1 MKRRQE
7 LLQRA
12 RELFSKK
19 GFHSLTVSD
28 ITSSLGIARG
38 TFYLYFENKENIY
51 EEVLKEVVAEVSSRL
66 KVLPTREPLKQL
78 EENLKGVLSLFREKP
93 ETAKLIFYH
102 PYKLNPKFDEI
113 IEEFF
118 KELLS
123 LVESSLLK
131 GIEMGIVRKCRVEVV
146 SRAILGAF
154 LQLGKEVAQ
163 GREFKP
169 EEVAREL
176 LELALHGLLVE
187 ER

>member
-1 MKRRQE
+1 MKRKEE

-12 RELFSKK
+12 RELFSRK

-51 EEVLKEVVAEVSSRL
+51 EEVLKEVVSEVSSRL
-66 KVLPTREPLKQL
+66 KVLPSREPLKQL
-78 EENLKGVLSLFREKP
+78 EENIKGILNLFKEKP
-93 ETAKLIFYH
+93 EIAKLIFYH

-113 IEEFF
+113 IEGFF

-123 LVESSLLK
+123 LVESSLLR
-131 GIEMGIVRKCRVEVV
+131 GMRMGIVKKCNVKIV
-146 SRAILGAF
+146 SKAVLGAF

-163 GREFKP
+163 GNSFKP
-169 EEVAREL
+169 EEVAKEL
-176 LELALHGLLVE
+176 LNIALYGLLE
-187 ER
+187 EK